1 MSKKRFSNNDV
12 LKLSQNK
19 YVLKVSEKAITY
31 TNEFKIHFIA
41 EYSKGKSSRLIFKE
55 SGFDIDIIGEKRID
69 CASDRWRKAFK
80 ENGVI
85 GLNDTRR
92 DSSGR
97 PRKRELTREEI
108 IAKKDAEIEYLR
120 AEVELLKKLEL
131 RERQVK
137 KNKLIFSEVFQL
149 IETIINRFNLT
160 NMVSHLCETANVS
173 RSGFY
178 NYIKSKHARNQRE
191 KNDIEVRDVILM
203 AFNHRGYKKGS
214 RSIKMTL
221 ENEFNIIFNRKRIQR
236 IMRKYNIICPYR
248 KPNLYKRIAKATK
261 EHSVVPNLLNR
272 NFKQEIPGKVLLTD
286 ITYLPYNRTDMAY
299 LSTIKDA
306 STNEILAYQLSDRI
320 TLDIATDT
328 IHKLM
333 NNKSL
338 KLADGAFI
346 HSDQGSHYTSPI
358 FQKLL
363 KKYKLG
369 QSMSRRGNCWDNAPQ
384 ESFFGHMKDEINY
397 KCCST
402 LAELQAVI
410 DDYMNYYNYYRCQWS
425 LKKLTP
431 VQYRNQLLAA

>member
-1 MSKKRFSNNDV
+1 MSKKNFSNKDV
-12 LKLSQNK
+12 MKLSKNK

-41 EYSKGKSSRLIFKE
+41 EYSKGKSSRLIFHE
-55 SGFDIDIIGEKRID
+55 AGFDTNVIGKRRID
-69 CASDRWRKAFK
+69 SFSNRWRKAFK

-85 GLNDTRR
+85 GLNDARR
-92 DSSGR
+92 NNSGR
-97 PRKRELTREEI
+97 PRTCELTQEEI
-108 IAKKDAEIEYLR
+108 IARKDAEIEYLK

-131 RERQVK
+131 IERQVK
-137 KNKLIFSEVFQL
+137 NNKLVSSEAFKI
-149 IETIINRFNLT
+149 IEIIIKRFNLS
-160 NMVSHLCETANVS
+160 NVVSHLCNIAGVS
-173 RSGFY
+173 RSGYY
-178 NYIKSKHARNQRE
+178 NYITSTNVRKQHEDK
-191 KNDIEVRDVILM
+191 DIETRDIIFI

-221 ENEFNIIFNRKRIQR
+221 ENEFNITFNRKRIQR
-236 IMRKYNIICPYR
+236 IMRKYNIICPHR
-248 KPNLYKRIAKATK
+248 KPNPYKRIAKATK

-306 STNEILAYQLSDRI
+306 STNEILSYHLSDRI
-320 TLDIATDT
+320 TLDIATNT
-328 IHKLM
+328 IHKLI
-333 NNKSL
+333 NNKNF
-338 KLADGAFI
+338 KLMSDTFI

-358 FQKLL
+358 FQKML

-384 ESFFGHMKDEINY
+384 ESFFGHMKDEIDY

-402 LAELQAVI
+402 LGELQSVI
-410 DDYMNYYNYYRCQWS
+410 DNYMDYYNNYRCQWS

-431 VQYRNQLLAA
+431 VQYRNQLLAS